1 VNNNLE
7 LLMKDVARAVQ
18 TDARRRNIL
27 PDVERRLAALDRPRR
42 PVAARWGFALAGA
55 AACAAAVGL
64 VFFRPVPLSYSV
76 SSAIQGNNEV
86 GKRGNVGER
95 LVGPTSGALALK
107 FSDGS
112 EVTLP
117 PRAQAHVDGLDA
129 RGATLAVEDGVI
141 EVSVV
146 HRAHTRWDVR
156 AGRYWIHVT
165 GTKFSAGWDRRAQ
178 ALTVTMHEGSVSVT
192 GPGLKQPMRVVTGQR
207 LRANMGVD
215 LGAEEPVVSI
225 DDANAPETPAAP
237 SARATDQTIHEVPAT
252 RTAPEP
258 LPPPPAERP
267 APVASARDSR
277 APAPPRGSR
286 RAVAGPI
293 VARADAGWRFQATHG
308 QYRDAL
314 ASAIRE
320 GWSEDCDRLGAEDV
334 LRLGDI
340 ARLAGDLPRAEEAYK
355 TASRRFPT
363 ADRPIFALG
372 LMAFDGR
379 HDYATAARLFD
390 AYVRQFPRGSFV
402 REATGRLLEARLK
415 TGEMSLARETAASYL
430 RSYPDGPHAAL
441 ARRTVAP

>member
-258 LPPPPAERP
+258 LPPPPALRRRAARA
-267 APVASARDSR
+267 APSPGRSSR
-277 APAPPRGSR
+277 AQTRAGGSR
-286 RAVAGPI
+286 RRTGSTATRSPRPFVKAG
-293 VARADAGWRFQATHG
+293 ARTAIGSAPRMCSGSATSPAWQG
-308 QYRDAL
+308 TCPGPRRPTRRRAA
-314 ASAIRE
+314 ASRPP
-320 GWSEDCDRLGAEDV
+320 
-334 LRLGDI
+334 I
-340 ARLAGDLPRAEEAYK
+340 ARS
-355 TASRRFPT
+355 SRW
-363 ADRPIFALG
+363 A
-372 LMAFDGR
+372 
-379 HDYATAARLFD
+379 
-390 AYVRQFPRGSFV
+390 
-402 REATGRLLEARLK
+402 
-415 TGEMSLARETAASYL
+415 
-430 RSYPDGPHAAL
+430 
-441 ARRTVAP
+441 

>member
-1 VNNNLE
+1 
-7 LLMKDVARAVQ
+7 MRDVARAVQ
-18 TDARRRNIL
+18 ADARRRDIL
-27 PDVERRLAALDRPRR
+27 PVVERRLAALDRPRR
-42 PVAARWGFALAGA
+42 PVAARWGFTLAGV
-55 AACAAAVGL
+55 AACAAAVAL

-76 SSAIQGNNEV
+76 SSAAEAS
-86 GKRGNVGER
+86 KRGNVGDR

-141 EVSVV
+141 EVSVI

-165 GTKFSAGWDRRAQ
+165 GTKFSAGWDARAR
-178 ALTVTMHEGSVSVT
+178 ALTVTMHEGSVAVT

-215 LGAEEPVVSI
+215 LDAEEPVVSL
-225 DDANAPETPAAP
+225 DDANAPETPAVP
-237 SARATDQTIHEVPAT
+237 SARATDQTIHEAPAA
-252 RTAPEP
+252 RVAPEETAPV
-258 LPPPPAERP
+258 ERP
-267 APVASARDSR
+267 APAAPARDSHA
-277 APAPPRGSR
+277 APSRGAR
-286 RAVAGPI
+286 RALAAPQTI
-293 VARADAGWRFQATHG
+293 ARADSGWRFQATHG

-334 LRLGDI
+334 LKLGDI
-340 ARLAGDLPRAEEAYK
+340 ARLAGDLSRAEEAYK

-379 HDYATAARLFD
+379 HDYAAAARLFD
-390 AYVRQFPRGSFV
+390 AYVRQYPRGSFV
-402 REATGRLLEARLK
+402 REATGRLLEARIK
-415 TGEMSLARETAASYL
+415 TGEVGLARETAAGYL

-441 ARRTVAP
+441 ARRTVGP